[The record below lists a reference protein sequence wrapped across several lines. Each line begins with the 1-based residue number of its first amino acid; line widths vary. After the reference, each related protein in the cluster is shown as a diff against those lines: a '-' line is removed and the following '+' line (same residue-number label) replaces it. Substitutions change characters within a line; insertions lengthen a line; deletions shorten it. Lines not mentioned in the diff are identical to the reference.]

1 MNKAHI
7 LVVDDEQRALE
18 TYQRTL
24 KRNFEVHC
32 AISVKDAW
40 EVLYQYPISVILS
53 DQKMPEITGIEF
65 LKQVKNKH
73 PEIVRIIISAFTDA
87 QDLIAGINE
96 AGIYQFLSKPWH
108 PENLKLVVNNAVKI
122 FELQEQDQLLSL
134 ELNAELPRPSSAQLK
149 KKIKSKKKVINKKY
163 AFDQLVRSED
173 SPLNDL
179 CTQAKE
185 FAPYDIPV
193 LIYGESGTGKE
204 LFARAIHYYSARENK
219 PLIIENCAALPDDLL
234 ESELFGHEKGAFTGA
249 YNNKKGLLEQA
260 SGGTIFLDEIGDI
273 SPPFQVK
280 LLRALQEKVIR
291 PLGSTRYIPIDIRVI
306 AATNKN
312 LKAEITAGRF
322 REDLF
327 YRLAGVEFQVPPL
340 RERKNDVSEICMS
353 IIQEA
358 NLLFDKQVQTIDEDA
373 LKVLINFPWS
383 GNVRELQN
391 ELQRAMIITKTDS
404 ISVNDLSDKLR
415 EK

>member
-1 MNKAHI
+1 MNKTHI

-32 AISVKDAW
+32 AISAKDAW

-53 DQKMPEITGIEF
+53 DQKMPETTGIEF

-96 AGIYQFLSKPWH
+96 AGIYQFLCKPWH
-108 PENLKLVVNNAVKI
+108 PENLKLVVHNAVKI

-134 ELNAELPRPSSAQLK
+134 ELNAELPRPSTAQLK

-179 CTQAKE
+179 CTQAQE
-185 FAPYDIPV
+185 FAAYDIPV

-234 ESELFGHEKGAFTGA
+234 ESELFGHQKGAFTGA
-249 YNNKKGLLEQA
+249 YSNKKGLLEQA

-291 PLGSTRYIPIDIRVI
+291 PLGSNRYIPIDIRVI

-312 LKAEITAGRF
+312 LKEEIKAGRF

-340 RERKNDVSEICMS
+340 RDRKNDVSEICMS